1 MLNSEYISKE
11 NVEENKD
18 KSNMADTSEQ
28 GETYS
33 SILQTHNTQNYYDIE
48 EVKPV
53 FILENDLFG
62 SNKPSRDQF
71 LTHLELYRIIDA
83 TVCPGSHL
91 RGLQRV
97 RGMWRIYLDSE
108 TDRESLIISGI
119 SIRNK
124 LIQVYTRNPRIT
136 QNEYPEYIKVRVKN
150 IPCSAEDGQIERC
163 LEFNGC
169 DIFKLYRERLRVDG
183 LVTNCQTGDRI
194 AIVAP
199 LSKPLPRTLLIG
211 KYKALV
217 LHQGQDNHTG
227 QYEISCNKC
236 LQKGHKY
243 AQCPNDWVCRQCHK
257 EGHRQAECDSP
268 LSEVD
273 DTHDQ
278 NSDGDETGVDNQEP
292 QSKSVPQPDEN
303 TVSQISMVPLEKKQT
318 STNINTSVDES
329 EKEKKTTAEETLGE
343 KK

>member
-1 MLNSEYISKE
+1 MLNSEYNSKE

-33 SILQTHNTQNYYDIE
+33 SILQTHHTQNYYDIE

-53 FILENDLFG
+53 FILESDLFG

-71 LTHLELYRIIDA
+71 LTHLELYKIIDA
-83 TVCPGSHL
+83 TVCPASHL

-136 QNEYPEYIKVRVKN
+136 QNEYPEFIKVRVKN

-169 DIFKLYRERLRVDG
+169 
-183 LVTNCQTGDRI
+183 
-194 AIVAP
+194 
-199 LSKPLPRTLLIG
+199 

-227 QYEISCNKC
+227 HYEISCNKC

-273 DTHDQ
+273 ETHDQ
-278 NSDGDETGVDNQEP
+278 NSDGDEAGVDNQEP
-292 QSKSVPQPDEN
+292 QSKSVPQREEN
-303 TVSQISMVPLEKKQT
+303 AVSQISIAPLDKNQT
-318 STNINTSVDES
+318 STNINTSDDS
-329 EKEKKTTAEETLGE
+329 EKAKKKLNSRRYSR
-343 KK
+343 

>member
-1 MLNSEYISKE
+1 
-11 NVEENKD
+11 
-18 KSNMADTSEQ
+18 MADTSEQ

-33 SILQTHNTQNYYDIE
+33 SILQAHHTQNYYDIE

-53 FILENDLFG
+53 FILESDLFG

-71 LTHLELYRIIDA
+71 LTHLELYKIIDA
-83 TVCPGSHL
+83 TVCPASHL

-97 RGMWRIYLDSE
+97 RGLWRIYLDSE

-136 QNEYPEYIKVRVKN
+136 QNEYPEFIKVRVKN

-169 DIFKLYRERLRVDG
+169 EIFKLYRERLRVDG

-199 LSKPLPRTLLIG
+199 LIKPLPRTLFIG
-211 KYKALV
+211 KYKAL
-217 LHQGQDNHTG
+217 
-227 QYEISCNKC
+227 
-236 LQKGHKY
+236 KGHKY

-273 DTHDQ
+273 ETHDQ
-278 NSDGDETGVDNQEP
+278 NSDGDEAVVDKQEP
-292 QSKSVPQPDEN
+292 QSKSVP
-303 TVSQISMVPLEKKQT
+303 
-318 STNINTSVDES
+318 
-329 EKEKKTTAEETLGE
+329 
-343 KK
+343 